1 MTRQRLAVS
10 RTETFAEAYGRL
22 HPSLLRVVYLL
33 TYDTSEAFDIVQ
45 DCFAEAYQR
54 WDELDHP
61 ESYLRRSAVIKHER
75 QTRERNL
82 SPRAPEYLA
91 DLIAALPPKERAVVV
106 LRFYLDLKTTE
117 IADALGMRPGS
128 VGPTLTSALRRLERA
143 IDQ

>member
-1 MTRQRLAVS
+1 MAGSTRPCCAS
-10 RTETFAEAYGRL
+10 
-22 HPSLLRVVYLL
+22 SYLL

-61 ESYLRRSAVIKHER
+61 ESYLRRSAINGAYRSMRDRNRRQIKHDR

-143 IDQ
+143 IAQ